1 MGPGAGGGSTVAP
14 YGSWRSPFPIDWLT
28 HGTVR
33 PLELDADGDGLV
45 WLEVRPEEGG
55 GQVLVRRAAD
65 GTTVDFGPAGVNVR
79 TRVHEYG
86 GASYL
91 VRGGHA
97 VASDFSTGRLLRRDA
112 DGAWRPLTPQRAW
125 RYADL
130 ELDESRRRLIA
141 ILEDHEPATL
151 ERHGEAENALV
162 AVSLVDGD
170 VTVLASGRDFYAA
183 PRLSPDGRHLAWLEW
198 SHPNMPWDG
207 TELMLAPVAAD
218 GTLGDP
224 VRIAGDPST
233 WVAQPAWAPDGS
245 LWFAAEP
252 EEWMSLHRWRDGRI
266 EPMTTLPAE
275 FAGPDWQLGY
285 RTYVP
290 LADGTAVAI
299 GRSSG
304 RDRLYVVGPQPG
316 SIREVATPF
325 TELDRPVVQ
334 GGSVVAIAA
343 TPTDALAI
351 VRISL
356 SDGASEV
363 LRASSGHELAPDDVS
378 VGTPVEFP
386 TTDGRTAFGI
396 FYAPRNAHH
405 RGPDGDRPPLIVT
418 SHGGPTSAA
427 STARSL
433 TVQAFTTRGIA
444 VLDVDYGGST
454 GYGRSYRERLEGQ
467 WGIVDV
473 DDCVA
478 GARRLAERGLVDA
491 ERVVVRGG
499 SASGFTT
506 LAALAFRDVFAGGI
520 TYFGIGDLRGFAMD
534 THKFESRY
542 LDRLIG
548 PWPDASDLYATRSPG
563 LHADG
568 MRSPVLVLQGEEDRV
583 VPPSEAERIVAAL
596 RRNGIP
602 HAYLLFPGEDHGFR
616 QATSIRRAFEAEL
629 SFLGQV
635 LGFQPADEVAPIELV
650 RA

>member
-1 MGPGAGGGSTVAP
+1 MGSGTAGDPTVSP

-33 PLELDADGDGLV
+33 PLELDGDGDDLT

-55 GQVLVRRAAD
+55 RQVLVRRAAD
-65 GTTVDFGPAGVNVR
+65 GSTSDVSPAGVNVR
-79 TRVHEYG
+79 TRAHEYG

-91 VRGGHA
+91 LRGDHA
-97 VASDFSTGRLLRRDA
+97 VISDFSTGRLLRRGA
-112 DGAWRPLTPQRAW
+112 DGTWRPLTPERAW

-130 ELDESRRRLIA
+130 ELDESRGRLIA
-141 ILEDHEPATL
+141 VREDHEPETL

-183 PRLSPDGRHLAWLEW
+183 PRLSPDGRQLAWLEW

-207 TELMLAPVAAD
+207 TELMLAAVAAA
-218 GTLGDP
+218 GAPADP

-233 WVAQPAWAPDGS
+233 WVSQPLWAPDGS

-252 EEWMSLHRWRDGRI
+252 DEWMALHRWRDGRT
-266 EPMTTLPAE
+266 ERMTTISAE
-275 FAGPDWQLGY
+275 FAGPDWQFGY
-285 RTYVP
+285 RSYVP

-304 RDRLYVVGPQPG
+304 RDRLYLVGPRPG
-316 SIREVATPF
+316 AIREIPTPL

-343 TPTDALAI
+343 APTDALAI
-351 VRISL
+351 VRIAL
-356 SDGASEV
+356 ADGSTEV
-363 LRASSGHELAPDDVS
+363 LRTSTDHHLPTDDLS

-396 FYAPRNAHH
+396 FYAPRNAGH
-405 RGPDGDRPPLIVT
+405 RGPDGERPPVIVT

-454 GYGRSYRERLEGQ
+454 GYGRSFRKRLEGE

-478 GARRLAERGLVDA
+478 GARWLAERGLVDG
-491 ERVVVRGG
+491 ERMVVRGG

-506 LAALAFRDVFAGGI
+506 LASLAFRDVFAGGI
-520 TYFGIGDLRGFAMD
+520 TYFGIGDLHGFVTD

-542 LDRLIG
+542 LDRLVG
-548 PWPDASDLYATRSPG
+548 PWPEASDLYEARSPG
-563 LHADG
+563 LHADR

-596 RRNGIP
+596 RRNGVP

-616 QATSIRRAFEAEL
+616 QAASIRRAFEAEL